1 MKTGGE
7 SMKISHRRF
16 YIRFSILFFSLIFS
30 LTSCCGLSERAATEE
45 TKGAPSSGR
54 DVGLPE
60 RIILNVTETPSISQA
75 VTWRTRGETINPM
88 AQIAPAA
95 DFSAL
100 KENLKTITATGE
112 KVHLEKE
119 EIVYHYAAVFKDLAP
134 GTRYVYRVVGADENW
149 SEWNQ
154 FQTAAVGRDPFT
166 FVYFGDPQEEIK
178 SMCSPIFRAA
188 YKKAPDAQ
196 FWLITGDLVDNGDR
210 DGEWDELF
218 YALGWIPRTTPMM
231 VVPGNHEYPDKRYL
245 KGSDYRIFDLWR
257 PHFTLPE
264 NGPSGLEET
273 VYYID
278 SQGVRFVML
287 NGNERLE
294 EQARWLDGILAANRQ
309 PWVIVGIHQPIY
321 ATSVRRNKEAENR
334 NRLQLHDLMA
344 PVFDKYSVDLVLQGH
359 EHTYCRSYP
368 IKNGRVAGN
377 NEKGTTYVISVSG
390 PKFYPTQTGNQE
402 LMAKTGIGRQ
412 LFQVIKIDRDRLNY
426 TSFDMDGEVYDFFSL
441 EK

>member
-1 MKTGGE
+1 
-7 SMKISHRRF
+7 MKISHSRVH
-16 YIRFSILFFSLIFS
+16 IRFTIIFLSLIFS
-30 LTSCCGLSERAATEE
+30 LTSCCGLSERAAIKE
-45 TKGAPSSGR
+45 TQDAYSSRR
-54 DVGLPE
+54 DAGLPE
-60 RIILNVTETPSISQA
+60 RIMLNVTETPSISQA
-75 VTWRTRGETINPM
+75 VTWRTRGETINPK
-88 AQIAPAA
+88 AQIAPAS

-112 KVHLEKE
+112 KVHLGKE
-119 EIVYHYAAVFKDLAP
+119 EIVYHYTAVFKDMTP
-134 GTRYVYRVVGADENW
+134 GTRYIYRVGADENW

-154 FQTAAVGRDPFT
+154 FKTAGDGRDPFT

-210 DGEWDELF
+210 DGQWDELF

-231 VVPGNHEYPDKRYL
+231 VVPGNHAYPDKRYL
-245 KGSDYRIFDLWR
+245 KGADYKIFDLWR
-257 PHFTLPE
+257 PHFTLPK
-264 NGPSGLEET
+264 NGPAGLEET

-278 SQGVRFVML
+278 YQGVRFVML
-287 NGNERLE
+287 NGNEGLE

-309 PWVIVGIHQPIY
+309 SWVIVGIHQPIY
-321 ATSVRRNKEAENR
+321 TTSVRRNKEATNR
-334 NRLQLHDLMA
+334 NRSKLHDLMA

-368 IKNGRVAGN
+368 IKNGRVAGAK
-377 NEKGTTYVISVSG
+377 EKGTTYVISVSG

-402 LMAKTGIGRQ
+402 LMAKTGMSRQ
-412 LFQVIKIDRDRLNY
+412 LFQVIQIGRDRLIF
-426 TSFDMDGEVYDFFSL
+426 TSLDVTGEVYDYFTI